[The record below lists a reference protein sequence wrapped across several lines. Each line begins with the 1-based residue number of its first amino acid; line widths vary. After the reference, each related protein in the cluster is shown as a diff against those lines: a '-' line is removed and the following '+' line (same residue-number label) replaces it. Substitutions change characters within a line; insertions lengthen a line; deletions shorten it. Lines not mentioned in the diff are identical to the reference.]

1 MDEMVPKCVK
11 LLQLLREIDNNAR
24 NKKKYFHHDFNNKT
38 KYDSKCIALILLLK
52 TASRL
57 IEDRLKT
64 TRRLIEDRLK
74 TP

>member
-11 LLQLLREIDNNAR
+11 LLQLLREITLEI
-24 NKKKYFHHDFNNKT
+24 KKKYFHHDFNNKT